1 MNLNLMTV
9 SELRKLAAQFGIAGR
24 STMKKA
30 ELIAALSADEF
41 AGSLEIMGG
50 IAELEAE
57 EREMNEIRAE
67 IVAEKSHVE
76 ALTTDKVVP
85 AGMFDPE
92 LTYYADGTHVVMRT
106 QDIEQRGVAVGM
118 TTDAG
123 PYQFQSVRFA
133 DGTVKNVAPH
143 VLHRDEIAEQAAY
156 IEDEL
161 KADADAGTYSPVN
174 EVAILR
180 DAPGTAIVTA
190 VFEGRTVGGSI
201 VRKGKTLVLTA
212 GTVTISGNSF
222 EKVAKRLAAKLGF
235 RAERIDVARS
245 F

>member
-67 IVAEKSHVE
+67 IAAEDASIEETMRALANAE
-76 ALTTDKVVP
+76 A
-85 AGMFDPE
+85 
-92 LTYYADGTHVVMRT
+92 
-106 QDIEQRGVAVGM
+106 
-118 TTDAG
+118 DAECD
-123 PYQFQSVRFA
+123 RA
-133 DGTVKNVAPH
+133 
-143 VLHRDEIAEQAAY
+143 RRIAEYDAEDEAAY
-156 IEDEL
+156 IEDGL
-161 KADADAGTYSPVN
+161 KADADAGTYSFVN

-180 DAPGTAIVTA
+180 DAPGRAIVTA
-190 VFEGRTVGGSI
+190 AFDGQTVGGSI
-201 VRKGKTLVLTA
+201 VRRGKTLVLTA
-212 GTVTISGNSF
+212 GSVRVTGNTF
-222 EKVAKRLAAKLGF
+222 EKVAKRFAKALGF
-235 RAERIDVARS
+235 RVEIIDVARS

>member
-67 IVAEKSHVE
+67 IAAEKSHVE
-76 ALTTDKVVP
+76 ALTADKVVP

-92 LTYYADGTHVVMRT
+92 LTYYADGTHVVMRAQGT
-106 QDIEQRGVAVGM
+106 EQQGVAVGM

-123 PYQFQSVRFA
+123 PYQFQAVRFA

-143 VLHRDEIAEQAAY
+143 VLHRDEIAKQAAY
-156 IEDEL
+156 IEEGIEIDE
-161 KADADAGTYSPVN
+161 ADAAEHVHGEQVVLSKYSANDAIATAAFDGRSVGGHVTRERGRWV
-174 EVAILR
+174 LR
-180 DAPGTAIVTA
+180 A
-190 VFEGRTVGGSI
+190 EGRTI
-201 VRKGKTLVLTA
+201 RAKTL
-212 GTVTISGNSF
+212 G
-222 EKVAKRLAAKLGF
+222 KAAKLWAKALGF
-235 RAERIDVARS
+235 HATIVVETMS
-245 F
+245 